1 MADRDLYDV
10 LGLSR
15 GVSDEEIKKAYRT
28 LARRYHPDAN
38 PNDPAAAEQFKE
50 VQHAYETLRDPER
63 RRRYDVF
70 GDDGSRAGAGA
81 GAGGFSGATDF
92 GGLNDLFDA
101 FFGGDAFG
109 GAGRSGGNSG
119 PARGA
124 DAEMTIDL
132 TLRDIVFGVRKTV
145 EPRMPVECDTCAG
158 SGAAP
163 GTHPERCSTCEGRGE
178 VRQVR
183 RSLLGQLVTAVPC
196 AACAGTGQILPNPCE
211 TCRGDGRVHGTRS
224 LDVDVPAGIDDGQ
237 RLRLAQRGPA
247 APRGGAPGDL
257 YVNVR
262 IASDPAFVRAGDD
275 LVHRTPV
282 SIVQAAL
289 GTELTL
295 ETLDGDQVLEIQPGT
310 QHGAQLRLRGLG
322 VPSLRN
328 GRRGDLVC
336 EVAVEVPRNLTPEE
350 AELLVQF
357 AGLRGEDV
365 GSGREGLFS
374 RIRSAFQ

>member
-15 GVSDEEIKKAYRT
+15 GVSDDEIKKAYRT

-38 PNDPAAAEQFKE
+38 PDDPAAAEQFKE

-70 GDDGSRAGAGA
+70 GDDGARAGAGA
-81 GAGGFSGATDF
+81 GAGGFSGAGDF

-119 PARGA
+119 RRAAPTPRSSI
-124 DAEMTIDL
+124 EL

-183 RSLLGQLVTAVPC
+183 RCCSVSSSRPC
-196 AACAGTGQILPNPCE
+196 RARRAPEPVRYCRTRARPAAAMGACTGRAASTS
-211 TCRGDGRVHGTRS
+211 TCRRASTTASGSASRS
-224 LDVDVPAGIDDGQ
+224 VARPRPA
-237 RLRLAQRGPA
+237 
-247 APRGGAPGDL
+247 
-257 YVNVR
+257 VVR
-262 IASDPAFVRAGDD
+262 RA
-275 LVHRTPV
+275 T
-282 SIVQAAL
+282 S
-289 GTELTL
+289 T
-295 ETLDGDQVLEIQPGT
+295 
-310 QHGAQLRLRGLG
+310 
-322 VPSLRN
+322 
-328 GRRGDLVC
+328 
-336 EVAVEVPRNLTPEE
+336 
-350 AELLVQF
+350 
-357 AGLRGEDV
+357 
-365 GSGREGLFS
+365 
-374 RIRSAFQ
+374 